1 MASEW
6 KKRKTVKAKVPSKK
20 PKAVKNK
27 KLRLRRKKNQPEQIV
42 IDREEGL
49 VFPSEKELYQHFQSQ
64 IDQLEKIY
72 SDNRPQDDI
81 PESEAGDL
89 EAHLDLTLDQP
100 SEIWHDDKTFKEFP
114 IFHFIRPVEEL
125 GTFHVAITYVSSDDE
140 PTFIFLHFMTRHIE
154 LVDKFRRGDLI
165 YDRAFEEVTFGALD
179 GDFLTEGDPLSIG
192 LFIAMLKVRNE
203 TDIPHDQ
210 FQEIGKELREETI
223 EAADE
228 IWRSQDMNGNIVVTF
243 IKEYPDHP
251 IKGLHYVAVTLE
263 DQSSQVHTLLFSFP
277 TNDETLVDRYRQGEN
292 LQAEEVVQ
300 ESSH

>member
-1 MASEW
+1 M
-6 KKRKTVKAKVPSKK
+6 KAKVRSKK

-49 VFPSEKELYQHFQSQ
+49 IFQSEKDLYEHFQME
-64 IDQLEKIY
+64 IDQLEKLY
-72 SDNRPQDDI
+72 SEHRPSDDI
-81 PESEAGDL
+81 QESDSGNL

-100 SEIWHDDKTFKEFP
+100 NEIWHDDKTFKKFP

-125 GTFHVAITYVSSDDE
+125 SAFHVAITYVSSDDE

-165 YDRAFEEVTFGALD
+165 YDRSFEEVGFGALD
-179 GDFLTEGDPLSIG
+179 GDFLAEGDPLSIG

-203 TDIPHDQ
+203 TDVPYEQ

-223 EAADE
+223 ESADE
-228 IWRSQDMNGNIVVTF
+228 IWRSQDMNGNVVVTF
-243 IKEYPDHP
+243 VKEYPDHL
-251 IKGLHYVAVTLE
+251 IKGLYYVAVTLE

-277 TNDETLVDRYRQGEN
+277 TNDESLVDRYRQGEN